1 MNVPSGRPARG
12 GVGGGLWL
20 PQDETS
26 NAPRHDDGDNRA
38 SSCARIVA
46 FVGLDVA
53 RGVAR
58 DLCVASRREAVADDR
73 LGLWVVVAS
82 GIGER
87 EDLQAVGWV
96 AWGE

>member
-1 MNVPSGRPARG
+1 M
-12 GVGGGLWL
+12 GGGLWL
-20 PQDETS
+20 HQEDTS

-38 SSCARIVA
+38 RSCARIVA

-58 DLCVASRREAVADDR
+58 DLCVASRRKAVADDR
-73 LGLWVVVAS
+73 LGLWVDVTS

-87 EDLQAVGWV
+87 EDLQVVGWV
-96 AWGE
+96 GGLGWVG

>member
-1 MNVPSGRPARG
+1 MRCGYVRLRCGTTQATPHA
-12 GVGGGLWL
+12 VLF
-20 PQDETS
+20 DT
-26 NAPRHDDGDNRA
+26 PRHDDGEGDAYR
-38 SSCARIVA
+38 CARIVA
-46 FVGLDVA
+46 FVGLDAV
-53 RGVAR
+53 RGVTR
-58 DLCVASRREAVADDR
+58 YLCVASRREAVADDG